1 MASNRRVSRRPSQPR
16 AMQRRDF
23 LKLTGGVAGASML
36 GACAGFGGG
45 GDSAG
50 GGGDSGALVFAFG
63 PDDLLP
69 SLFKQFEEEKGIKV
83 NYQVQPTDTG
93 QYFDKLRTEFQA
105 GTGAIDV
112 IAGDVIWPAQ
122 FAASGY
128 IVDLTDKFTNSDEYL
143 DGPIQANTYQ
153 GKLYGV
159 PFFTDAGM
167 LYYRKDLL
175 EKSGIKEPPTTYSDL
190 YEMAEQVQGESNLRF
205 GYVFQGANYEGGVCN
220 GSEYVWNHGGDILN
234 PEDPTEVVINSP
246 EAIAGLEAYRESVDA
261 GVAPDAVAAYK
272 EPESQAAFLNGDSV
286 FMRNWPYIFG
296 LLPDPKE
303 SKIKPEQ
310 VDVSPL
316 PVGESGVSSS
326 SALGGWNFMI
336 NADSDKQ
343 DEAWELVQFLSTPEI
358 QKQFALKES
367 LLPTLTA
374 LYEEEDII
382 NKLPAVKL
390 GGEAVQNSRPR
401 PVSPFYSDMSLE
413 LAEGYNTALKGEVP
427 PEEAV
432 ATIEESLQSIIE
444 QGA

>member
-1 MASNRRVSRRPSQPR
+1 
-16 AMQRRDF
+16 
-23 LKLTGGVAGASML
+23 ML

-45 GDSAG
+45 DDSG
-50 GGGDSGALVFAFG
+50 GGSGDSGSLVFAFG
-63 PDDLLP
+63 ADDLLP

-83 NYQVQPTDTG
+83 NYQVQPADTG

-105 GTGAIDV
+105 GTGAID
-112 IAGDVIWPAQ
+112 ILAGDVIWPAQ

-128 IVDLTDKFTNSDEYL
+128 ITDLTDKFTNPDDYL
-143 DGPIQANTYQ
+143 GGPIAANTYQ

-175 EKSGIKEPPTTYSDL
+175 EKSGIKEPPTTYYDL

-205 GYVFQGANYEGGVCN
+205 GYVFQGANYEGGVVN
-220 GSEYVWNHGGDILN
+220 GCEYIWNHGGDILN
-234 PEDPTEVVINSP
+234 PEDPTEVVIGSP

-261 GVAPDAVAAYK
+261 GVAPEAVAAYK

-316 PVGESGVSSS
+316 PVSESGVDSS

-367 LLPTLTA
+367 LLPTLSA

-390 GGEAVQNSRPR
+390 GGEAVKNSRPR
-401 PVSPFYSDMSLE
+401 PVSAYYSDMSLE
-413 LAEGYNTALKGEVP
+413 LAEGYNNALKGEVAAD
-427 PEEAV
+427 EAV
-432 ATIEESLQSIIE
+432 TTIEESLQSIIE
-444 QGA
+444 QGS

>member
-1 MASNRRVSRRPSQPR
+1 MAYGRSVRRDIARRNMR
-16 AMQRRDF
+16 RRDF
-23 LKLTGGVAGASML
+23 LKVSGGVAGAAML
-36 GACAGFGGG
+36 GGCAGFGGG
-45 GDSAG
+45 EEAG
-50 GGGDSGALVFAFG
+50 GGGAGELVFAFG
-63 PDDLLP
+63 ENELLP
-69 SLFKQFEEEKGIKV
+69 TLFKQFEKDKGIKV
-83 NYQVQPTDTG
+83 SYQIQPADTG

-128 IVDLTDKFTNSDEYL
+128 ITDLSDKFTNPEDYL

-175 EKSGIKEPPTTYSDL
+175 EKSGIKEAPTTYSDL
-190 YEMAEQVQGESNLRF
+190 YEMAEQVQNENNLRF
-205 GYVFQGANYEGGVCN
+205 GYVFQGANYEGGTVN
-220 GSEYVWNHGGDILN
+220 GSEYIWNHGGDILN
-234 PEDPTEVVINSP
+234 PEDPTEVVIDSP
-246 EAIAGLEAYRESVDA
+246 EATAGLEAYRESVES
-261 GVAPDAVAAYK
+261 GVAPAAVAAYK
-272 EPESQAAFLNGDSV
+272 EPESQAAFLNGDAV

-296 LLPDPKE
+296 LIPDPKE

-316 PVGESGVSSS
+316 PVGESGIDSS
-326 SALGGWNFMI
+326 SALGGWNFFI
-336 NADSDKQ
+336 NADSDMQ

-358 QKQFALKES
+358 QKQMALELS
-367 LLPTLTA
+367 LLPTLSA

-382 NKLPAVKL
+382 NTLPAVKL
-390 GGEAVQNSRPR
+390 GGEAVKNSRPR

-413 LAEGYNTALKGEVP
+413 LAEGYNNTLKGEVP
-427 PEEAV
+427 ADEAA
-432 ATIEESLQSIIE
+432 ATLQEALQSIIE
-444 QGA
+444 QGS